1 MRSRTGVFLLR
12 LLRRV
17 WARAALFTLI
27 AVGFALAAGVIGAV
41 IPFRL
46 VIDLGQDSVGSILQI
61 IASSMLA
68 VTTFSLTTMVTAYSS
83 ATTTA
88 TPRATQLLVQD
99 RTSQNALS
107 TFVGA
112 FTFSLVGIIAL
123 STAYYSDQGRT
134 ILFFGTLVVIAVI
147 VVTLLRWI
155 GHLTTFGRMS
165 DVIDRVETAAGDTLH
180 DYATSPTLGARRARA
195 DDMTDD
201 PETGTEGAWVRG
213 EETGYVTHID
223 IATLNRIGEDTDVDL
238 RVLTMPGTVVDPTTR
253 LVHTRGHLDEDARA
267 AVRRAFTVA
276 RHRDYDQDPRLGV
289 IALAEIASRALSPST
304 NDPGTAIEVIA
315 SLQRVFVRTL
325 TTTPDDDVRY
335 PRVLVEPVALE
346 DLITDAFRPIA
357 RDGAGMVEVQ
367 IRLQKC
373 LGSLARVAPGQAD
386 LFRAAAER
394 ALTHVDAALT
404 AEDAAAVHHA
414 HDTHL

>member
-1 MRSRTGVFLLR
+1 MRSRTGVFLLN

-17 WARAALFTLI
+17 WARAAMFTLI

-155 GHLTTFGRMS
+155 GHLTSFGRMS

-180 DYATSPTLGARRARA
+180 AYATSPTLGARR
-195 DDMTDD
+195 D
-201 PETGTEGAWVRG
+201 PSGDSESSTNVQGAWVLG

-223 IATLNRIGEDTDVDL
+223 IAALDRIGEDTDVDL
-238 RVLTMPGTVVDPTTR
+238 RILTMPGTVVDPTTP
-253 LVHTRGHLDEDARA
+253 LVHARGHLDEDARA

-325 TTTPDDDVRY
+325 TTTPDDEVRY
-335 PRVLVEPVALE
+335 PRVLVEPVSLE

-373 LGSLARVAPGQAD
+373 LGSLARVAPDQAD
-386 LFRAAAER
+386 LFRDAAER
-394 ALTHVDAALT
+394 ALTRVDAALT
-404 AEDAAAVHHA
+404 AEDRAAVHHA

>member
-1 MRSRTGVFLLR
+1 M
-12 LLRRV
+12 
-17 WARAALFTLI
+17 
-27 AVGFALAAGVIGAV
+27 IGAV

-180 DYATSPTLGARRARA
+180 AYATSPTLGARRARA
-195 DDMTDD
+195 EDLAGHSAAVADTH
-201 PETGTEGAWVRG
+201 GARVRG

-223 IATLNRIGEDTDVDL
+223 IAALNRIGEDTDADL
-238 RVLTMPGTVVDPTTR
+238 RVLTMPGTVVDPTTP
-253 LVHTRGHLDEDARA
+253 LVHTRGHLDEGART

-335 PRVLVEPVALE
+335 LRVLVEPVALQ

-373 LGSLARVAPGQAD
+373 LGSLARVAPGQAH

-394 ALTHVDAALT
+394 ALTRVDAALT